1 VKHDFV
7 IHALLALSS
16 SHIAWLT
23 SCPLVKQMTYE
34 HRGKALRGLL
44 EAIKVFS
51 RENSDAVLAASL
63 LLSCQEVE
71 W

>member
-1 VKHDFV
+1 M
-7 IHALLALSS
+7 HALLALSS

-23 SCPLVKQMTYE
+23 NRPLVKEMTYE
-34 HRGKALRGLL
+34 HRGKALHGLR

-63 LLSCQEVE
+63 LLSWQEVD